1 MQLEEKLTALLQ
13 TICPSSFPDYAPA
26 NTVVPYVIWQQIGGE
41 APDFLDQALPN
52 KRNGWVQIEVWCTT
66 RAAASALMLQIEAA
80 LIAATNMQATPMAAL
95 TNDFD
100 SDTGRRGCRQDFNIW
115 ADR

>member
-1 MQLEEKLTALLQ
+1 MQLEEKLTALLRS
-13 TICPSSFPDYAPA
+13 ICPSSFADYAPN
-26 NTVVPYVIWQQIGGE
+26 NTGVPYVVWQQIGG
-41 APDFLDQALPN
+41 ASLTFLDPTLPN
-52 KRNGWVQIEVWCTT
+52 KRNAWVQIEVWCAT
-66 RAAASALMLQIEAA
+66 RAEASALMLQIEAA
-80 LIAATNMQATPMAAL
+80 MVAATDMQATPMAAM